1 MNRRTRW
8 GGLGLL
14 VLAAL
19 LGFFGVWPLA
29 SVLGAAFLAGPAELL
44 RPELQVALLE
54 TLGLATGVTVLAVP
68 LGAAL
73 AFVVERTDAF
83 EHRGATWVTTLLTLP
98 LAIPPYLLGMAWAL
112 LGNGKSGVLNRLSEA
127 PIVDLYGRDGMI
139 LTLTT
144 AAYPL
149 AFLSV
154 QAALQR
160 ADPSLEEAARVAG
173 GRPLVVLRTVTLP
186 LLRPALAASA
196 GMIFVFT
203 AAAFG
208 VPYLLGTPADPP
220 VLVLTT
226 RIFREVSLG
235 GELAKSRAAVAS
247 LLLLGVA
254 GLVQL
259 GLGLWARRHSV
270 IQVGGKASRPSPFR
284 TGRARAPLRGLVFA
298 LLALLVVLPIGTIT
312 YTSFLASFGELDRL
326 TLQQWRDVLGR
337 GETWRAFGNATTL
350 ALSAGALVAG
360 LGFLLALSAQRS
372 RAGRGL
378 AAIAELP
385 YAVPGTV
392 LAIGLLLSFSQE
404 LRLIVAE
411 RITFVLALPGT
422 LGLLLVAYGVKHLAL
437 GVRTSQA
444 ALRQLHPSLEESA
457 RVAGA
462 GPVRAVTDV
471 VLPLTRPAVVA
482 SFVIVALPCLSEL
495 TMSVLLFGAGTE
507 TAGTLLFELQSYANP
522 PAASVVAT
530 LTVLVAVAGDLG
542 LKLWGR
548 RKLETGP

>member
-8 GGLGLL
+8 GWLGLL
-14 VLAAL
+14 LLAAL
-19 LGFFGVWPLA
+19 LGFFGVWPLV
-29 SVLGAAFLAGPAELL
+29 SVLGAALSAGPAELL
-44 RPELQVALLE
+44 RSELQVALLE
-54 TLGLATGVTVLAVP
+54 TLGLAIGVTILAVP

-73 AFVVERTDAF
+73 AFVVERTDTF
-83 EHRGATWVTTLLTLP
+83 VGGESVGVTTLLTLP

-127 PIVDLYGRDGMI
+127 PIIDLYGRDGMI

-235 GELAKSRAAVAS
+235 GELAKSRAAIAS
-247 LLLLGVA
+247 LLLLSVA

-284 TGRARAPLRGLVFA
+284 TGRARGPLRGLVYTF
-298 LLALLVVLPIGTIT
+298 LALGVVLPIGTIT

-326 TLQQWRDVLGR
+326 TFQQWREVLSR
-337 GETWRAFGNATTL
+337 EETWRAFGNATLL
-350 ALSAGALVAG
+350 AVSAGALVAA
-360 LGFLLALSAQRS
+360 LGFLLARSAQRS
-372 RAGRGL
+372 QPGRAL

-404 LRLIVAE
+404 VRLILAE

-422 LGLLLVAYGVKHLAL
+422 LGLLWVAYGVKHLAL
-437 GVRTSQA
+437 GIRTSQA

-471 VLPLTRPAVVA
+471 VLPLARPAVVA

-522 PAASVVAT
+522 PAASVIATMTVVVAI
-530 LTVLVAVAGDLG
+530 AGDLG
-542 LKLWGR
+542 LKAWAR
-548 RKLETGP
+548 RAQGARP